1 MIHITPLLL
10 AAGYS
15 VLTAAAGPATA
26 DHAPIPA
33 AEISSISASEER
45 SPAGSATAAAPETG
59 ALTLYTSLTQRT
71 LYVRIGD
78 SVAATYPVAI
88 GKDDHAT
95 PTGTFTIRKIVW
107 NPGWVPPR
115 SPWAR
120 GKTAK
125 PPGHP
130 ENPMKLVKIFFREP
144 DYYIHGTSEY
154 ESLGSAASHGCLRML
169 PDEAAEIAKWLMEHG
184 GNPKPESWFQRIMRF
199 RSEEH
204 VLYLQN
210 PITLTIEQ

>member
-1 MIHITPLLL
+1 MH
-10 AAGYS
+10 
-15 VLTAAAGPATA
+15 LTAKPSSMLHILPVLISSFIAVFSPATLNAGRSVDAKTASLA
-26 DHAPIPA
+26 DSAVADAPREGPL
-33 AEISSISASEER
+33 SLYASL
-45 SPAGSATAAAPETG
+45 S
-59 ALTLYTSLTQRT
+59 QRT
-71 LYVRIGD
+71 LYVRLGD
-78 SVAATYPVAI
+78 SVAATFPVAI
-88 GKDDHAT
+88 GKDDHPT
-95 PTGTFTIRKIVW
+95 PTGTFSIRKIVW

-144 DYYIHGTSEY
+144 DYYIHGTSEF

-169 PDEAAEIAKWLMEHG
+169 PDEAASVAKWLMEHG
-184 GNPKPESWFQRIMRF
+184 GNPKPESWFQRILRF
-199 RSEEH
+199 RSKEH

-210 PITLTIEQ
+210 PIPMTIEQ

>member
-1 MIHITPLLL
+1 MLHIL
-10 AAGYS
+10 S
-15 VLTAAAGPATA
+15 VLISAVIGVSEPATT
-26 DHAPIPA
+26 D
-33 AEISSISASEER
+33 
-45 SPAGSATAAAPETG
+45 AGRAPEARTRSLADSAVADAPREG
-59 ALTLYTSLTQRT
+59 PLSLYASLSQRT
-71 LYVRIGD
+71 LYVRLGD
-78 SVAATYPVAI
+78 SVAATFPVAI
-88 GKDDHAT
+88 GKDDHPT
-95 PTGTFTIRKIVW
+95 PTGTFSIRKIVW

-144 DYYIHGTSEY
+144 DYYIHGTSEF

-169 PDEAAEIAKWLMEHG
+169 PDEAASVAKWLMEHG
-184 GNPKPESWFQRIMRF
+184 GDPKPESWFQRILRF
-199 RSEEH
+199 RSKEH

-210 PITLTIEQ
+210 PIPMTIEQ

>member
-1 MIHITPLLL
+1 MLHLL
-10 AAGYS
+10 S
-15 VLTAAAGPATA
+15 VLIGAVITISAPATA
-26 DHAPIPA
+26 EPGRAVDVRTPA
-33 AEISSISASEER
+33 LADAAREEPLSLYASL
-45 SPAGSATAAAPETG
+45 S
-59 ALTLYTSLTQRT
+59 QRT
-71 LYVRIGD
+71 LYVRLGD
-78 SVAATYPVAI
+78 SVAATFPIAI
-88 GKDDHAT
+88 GKDDHPT
-95 PTGTFTIRKIVW
+95 PTGTFRIRKIVW

-144 DYYIHGTSEY
+144 DYYIHGTSEF

-169 PDEAAEIAKWLMEHG
+169 PDEAASVAKWLMEHG
-184 GNPKPESWFQRIMRF
+184 GNPKPESWFRRILRF

-210 PITLTIEQ
+210 PISLTIEQ

>member
-1 MIHITPLLL
+1 MMHIV
-10 AAGYS
+10 S
-15 VLTAAAGPATA
+15 VLIAAAFAAADGTSHPATA
-26 DHAPIPA
+26 SPGMPFPGQSVTASAA
-33 AEISSISASEER
+33 AERPLS
-45 SPAGSATAAAPETG
+45 
-59 ALTLYTSLTQRT
+59 LYTSLSQRT
-71 LYVRIGD
+71 LYVYIGD

-88 GKDDHAT
+88 GKDGHPT
-95 PTGTFTIRKIVW
+95 PTGTFSIRKIVW

-144 DYYIHGTSEY
+144 DYYIHGTSEF

-169 PDEAAEIAKWLMEHG
+169 PDEAGSVAKWLMEHG
-184 GNPKPESWFQRIMRF
+184 GNPKPESWFQRILRF

-204 VLYLQN
+204 VLYLEN
-210 PITLTIEQ
+210 PISMTIAE

>member
-1 MIHITPLLL
+1 MLHTVLVLIGAIIATSGP
-10 AAGYS
+10 AAGK
-15 VLTAAAGPATA
+15 ARPGPAAGVSSLA
-26 DHAPIPA
+26 D
-33 AEISSISASEER
+33 S
-45 SPAGSATAAAPETG
+45 T
-59 ALTLYTSLTQRT
+59 LTDGQREGPLSLYASLTQRT
-71 LYVRIGD
+71 LYVRLGD
-78 SVAATYPVAI
+78 SVAATFPVAI
-88 GKDDHAT
+88 GKDDHQT
-95 PTGTFTIRKIVW
+95 PTGTFHVRKIVW

-120 GKTAK
+120 DKTAK

-144 DYYIHGTSEY
+144 DYYIHGTSEF

-169 PDEAAEIAKWLMEHG
+169 PDEAASVAKWLMEHG
-184 GNPKPESWFQRIMRF
+184 GNPKPESWFRRILRF

-210 PITLTIEQ
+210 PIPMTIEQ

>member
-1 MIHITPLLL
+1 MLHLLSIL
-10 AAGYS
+10 ISAVIGVSA
-15 VLTAAAGPATA
+15 PATTEAGRALEARPRSLVDSAVA
-26 DHAPIPA
+26 DAPREGPL
-33 AEISSISASEER
+33 SLYASL
-45 SPAGSATAAAPETG
+45 S
-59 ALTLYTSLTQRT
+59 QRT
-71 LYVRIGD
+71 LYVRLGD
-78 SVAATYPVAI
+78 SVAATFPVAI
-88 GKDDHAT
+88 GKDDHPT
-95 PTGTFTIRKIVW
+95 PTGTFSIRKIVW

-144 DYYIHGTSEY
+144 DYYIHGTSEF

-169 PDEAAEIAKWLMEHG
+169 PDEAASVAKWLMEHG
-184 GNPKPESWFQRIMRF
+184 GDPRPESWFQRILRF
-199 RSEEH
+199 RSKEH

-210 PITLTIEQ
+210 PIPMTIEQ